1 MLLSMSVLAQ
11 EQMDKEEVP
20 IDIGLTIQE
29 KTWLTFHPKIR
40 IAPDQSYEPVE
51 FVRDSQHSGMTSD
64 YFNLLEEKL
73 GIEFILSSKNTWSES
88 LEALEKAEVDLVPI
102 IQRTPERAKLFNF
115 TQPYLNLNTVIIAS
129 NPRQDKDFKITDFN
143 GKRIAVVEGYFWN
156 ELLPIDYPMVELVT
170 VPEMVVGLQATAL
183 GTVDAFL
190 GSFATAS
197 HYITVNDI
205 TNLHVAGRAPYQI
218 EYASAVRKD
227 WPELSSILSKAFKSI
242 TPEEHASIRSK
253 WIKLSYEPPLVSTR
267 TTKVVFGLLGLTALL
282 ALGGFFWSHSLKKQ
296 VEQKTKEL
304 NALNQSLEFKV
315 YERTEDLRRAH
326 DRLRNRHRSLQDT
339 NIRLEDEAYRDELTG
354 IANRRRL
361 DMFLKEKGR
370 IAQSMGVPMTV
381 IMVDIDYFKYYNDH
395 YGHLIGDDCLR
406 EVAQTLSHYAKRTGE
421 LAARFGGE
429 EFTLVL
435 PGMDTEKSLV

>member
-1 MLLSMSVLAQ
+1 VNIILITIGSSLTASRHSLKRFIAYIVFLFAMLLSMSVLAQ

-267 TTKVVFGLLGLTALL
+267 TTKVVFGLLGLTAL
-282 ALGGFFWSHSLKKQ
+282 
-296 VEQKTKEL
+296 
-304 NALNQSLEFKV
+304 
-315 YERTEDLRRAH
+315 
-326 DRLRNRHRSLQDT
+326 
-339 NIRLEDEAYRDELTG
+339 
-354 IANRRRL
+354 
-361 DMFLKEKGR
+361 
-370 IAQSMGVPMTV
+370 
-381 IMVDIDYFKYYNDH
+381 
-395 YGHLIGDDCLR
+395 
-406 EVAQTLSHYAKRTGE
+406 
-421 LAARFGGE
+421 
-429 EFTLVL
+429 
-435 PGMDTEKSLV
+435 